1 MVQAA
6 DGEKYAVR
14 NFLIPTG
21 KKTIDEKMSHEN
33 NKPASTTFSTD
44 DNTTGIQG
52 AVQKMDIMYDAGEE
66 VYMVKIVFA
75 PIDAL
80 I

>member
-1 MVQAA
+1 
-6 DGEKYAVR
+6 
-14 NFLIPTG
+14 LIPTG